1 MKLLFE
7 NWRRYLSEDA
17 PQAGESSGAPHT
29 IEPERT
35 EEMTVGELLKLPY
48 KVAYSDDME
57 EIDSDPEHEDRTWPV
72 YMKVKEYQNYQKF
85 IYFKDWDE
93 LEISMS
99 KDGKS
104 MEEIKEMKDYLER
117 ENVKMKKEKP
127 KLYQRFE
134 QLSVGDDKGK
144 SKSKSKCSFTK
155 MVDNIIEND
164 IDLFGV

>member
-1 MKLLFE
+1 MKLLLE

-72 YMKVKEYQNYQKF
+72 YMKVKEYQNY
-85 IYFKDWDE
+85 
-93 LEISMS
+93 
-99 KDGKS
+99 
-104 MEEIKEMKDYLER
+104 
-117 ENVKMKKEKP
+117 
-127 KLYQRFE
+127 FE
-134 QLSVGDDKGK
+134 QNPDLSKLPPLQIKGEWVIDGAHRFNALKLASKNTPELLNQTIKVEFLPGDY
-144 SKSKSKCSFTK
+144 
-155 MVDNIIEND
+155 
-164 IDLFGV
+164 FGPGAGPEVKH